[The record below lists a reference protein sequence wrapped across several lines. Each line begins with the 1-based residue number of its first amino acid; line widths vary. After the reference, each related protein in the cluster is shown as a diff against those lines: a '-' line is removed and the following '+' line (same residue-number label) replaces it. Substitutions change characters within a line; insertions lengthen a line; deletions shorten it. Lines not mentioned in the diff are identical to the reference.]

1 MGQTMIRMRLLTSS
15 LAVGLALATSAVS
28 AQSVAPVVVPVP
40 APPARA
46 FKLKIAIGRFT
57 NETRYGRSLLTDAEG
72 DPLGKQASDILAAY
86 LTQTGRFLVLERQDI
101 GKIEGEQSRAA
112 GGNTIGADV
121 LIIGSVVEFGRTE
134 DGKQGLFNSGRVQRA
149 HAKVAIR
156 LVDVRTGLMF
166 HSATGDGEA
175 TTETKLVLGLG
186 STSAFDGTLT
196 DKALSVAVED
206 MLEGLVGTLAARP
219 WKTALLAVDGSQV
232 FIGAGERQGVRVGDH
247 LKVMRSGKKI
257 RNPQTGFEIELPASE
272 VAELEVISLFG
283 ESDTNEGAVARLASG
298 SLDPATLSDYVVTGK

>member
-57 NETRYGRSLLTDAEG
+57 NETRYGRSL
-72 DPLGKQASDILAAY
+72 LAAY

-149 HAKVAIR
+149 HSKVAIR